1 MSSEPNLELCFLEYN
16 GRQKVFAPQK
26 SLSVKKVGKSPKPI
40 PDSGTISP
48 ICNCETSEIIPFV
61 GDPVHSRIN
70 LSVRALSQQ
79 GYINTLAVLDS
90 GSEVNVIIDGFLRQN
105 GLNWDIN
112 TNKSRPNQKVSFSGP
127 SGDCLKFKGDIKLW
141 VKIKDKTELTP
152 FVILEGDSPTIIL
165 GNPGMKLFNICV
177 RPGVQASISVR
188 QCKETQHQV
197 AASRECQLSPWT
209 HGAWRGPRTKKKYH
223 SSVIPFQNRL
233 DEPVQNM

>member
-90 GSEVNVIIDGFLRQN
+90 GSEVNVIIDGFLREN

-165 GNPGMKLFNICV
+165 GNPGMNVGFLFQLLPQFLV
-177 RPGVQASISVR
+177 FPAVLFVQGVGDLLPLLHLLLQR
-188 QCKETQHQV
+188 QHQ
-197 AASRECQLSPWT
+197 T
-209 HGAWRGPRTKKKYH
+209 
-223 SSVIPFQNRL
+223 
-233 DEPVQNM
+233 VQKST